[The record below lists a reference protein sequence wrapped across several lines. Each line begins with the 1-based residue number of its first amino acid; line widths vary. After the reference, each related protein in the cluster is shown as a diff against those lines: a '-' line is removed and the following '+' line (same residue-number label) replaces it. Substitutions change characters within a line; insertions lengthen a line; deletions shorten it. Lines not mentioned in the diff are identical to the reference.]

1 MSDTP
6 RYRQI
11 ADHFI
16 RAIQS
21 GTLPAH
27 HRLPSVR
34 ALAQQ
39 HGTSATTAMKVLRTL
54 EDEHFALA
62 RPKSGF
68 FVADTR
74 RSNAMTAV
82 PQPVALPVLDE
93 QTELHLSLV
102 GTECR
107 VRLDLANGDNA
118 LYPLKKM
125 GRLIRQASYTNPMM
139 LGNDVKGSGYLP
151 LKEEIA
157 RRALDYGCHLHPDDI
172 LITNGCI
179 EALSLS
185 LRAVTRSGDAVAVQ
199 SPCYFVL
206 LQMLRNLGLRV
217 VEVGQDA
224 SGHMD
229 VDQLE
234 SLFSQRQVSAFIS
247 LTNIN
252 NPLGTSLP
260 DTYKR
265 RIADA
270 ADRYSIALI
279 EDDTFADTAFGEQRP
294 FPLRA
299 FSPNVLLCN
308 GFSKTVGPGIR
319 IGWVSS
325 AHWQRK
331 LAALKFTSTMGT
343 SLTPQVALAD
353 LLRNGGYDAHLRKL
367 RRELARQVSRLRQA
381 VLHYFPAGTQVSQPE
396 GGYAIWV
403 TLPPGCCS
411 SRELFSR
418 ARQEG
423 IGIAPGHI
431 FATDRRYD
439 HCLRLNAGFGWNEEV
454 HDAIRLLARW
464 VRENGTDRPVELMQ

>member
-1 MSDTP
+1 
-6 RYRQI
+6 
-11 ADHFI
+11 
-16 RAIQS
+16 
-21 GTLPAH
+21 
-27 HRLPSVR
+27 
-34 ALAQQ
+34 
-39 HGTSATTAMKVLRTL
+39 
-54 EDEHFALA
+54 
-62 RPKSGF
+62 
-68 FVADTR
+68 
-74 RSNAMTAV
+74 
-82 PQPVALPVLDE
+82 
-93 QTELHLSLV
+93 
-102 GTECR
+102 
-107 VRLDLANGDNA
+107 
-118 LYPLKKM
+118 
-125 GRLIRQASYTNPMM
+125 
-139 LGNDVKGSGYLP
+139 
-151 LKEEIA
+151 
-157 RRALDYGCHLHPDDI
+157 
-172 LITNGCI
+172 
-179 EALSLS
+179 
-185 LRAVTRSGDAVAVQ
+185 
-199 SPCYFVL
+199 

-224 SGHMD
+224 SGH
-229 VDQLE
+229 VDAEQLE
-234 SLFSQRQVSAFIS
+234 SLFSRRQVSAFIS

-265 RIADA
+265 RIAEA
-270 ADRYSIALI
+270 ADRYGIALI

-319 IGWVSS
+319 IGWVSG

-343 SLTPQVALAD
+343 SLTPQVALAE

-367 RRELARQVSRLRQA
+367 RRELARQVARLRQA
-381 VLHYFPAGTQVSQPE
+381 VLHYFPADTQVSQPE

-431 FATDRRYD
+431 FATDGRYD

-464 VRENGTDRPVELMQ
+464 VLENRTERPSGLMT

>member
-1 MSDTP
+1 MPDLP

-16 RAIQS
+16 QAIQS
-21 GTLPAH
+21 GTLPVH

-34 ALAQQ
+34 SLAQQ
-39 HGTSATTAMKVLRTL
+39 HGISVTTAMKVLRTL

-68 FVADTR
+68 FVANPGR
-74 RSNAMTAV
+74 NAITCT
-82 PQPVALPVLDE
+82 PQPAALPVLDE

-185 LRAVTRSGDAVAVQ
+185 LRAVTRNGDAVAVQ

-206 LQMLRNLGLRV
+206 LQMLRNLELRV

-224 SGHMD
+224 RGHVD
-229 VDQLE
+229 VAQLE
-234 SLFSQRQVSAFIS
+234 SLFSQHQVSAFIS

-260 DTYKR
+260 DSYKR
-265 RIADA
+265 RIAAA
-270 ADRYSIALI
+270 ADRHDIALI

-299 FSPNVLLCN
+299 FSSNVLLCN

-325 AHWQRK
+325 ARWRRK

-343 SLTPQVALAD
+343 SLTPQVALAE

-367 RRELARQVSRLRQA
+367 RRELAGQVGRLRQA
-381 VLHYFPAGTQVSQPE
+381 VQHYFPVGTHISQPQ

-403 TLPPGCCS
+403 TLPAGCCS

-431 FATDRRYD
+431 FATDQRYD
-439 HCLRLNAGFGWNEEV
+439 HCLRLNAGFGWNEDV
-454 HDAIRLLARW
+454 HQAIQLLARW
-464 VRENGTDRPVELMQ
+464 VQENTSGA

>member
-1 MSDTP
+1 MSAMP

-16 RAIQS
+16 QAIRS
-21 GTLPAH
+21 GTLPAN

-54 EDEHFALA
+54 EDEHFAVA

-68 FVADTR
+68 FVAATT
-74 RSNAMTAV
+74 SALCITTP
-82 PQPVALPVLDE
+82 PQPVALPALDE
-93 QTELHLSLV
+93 QMALHLSLV

-118 LYPLKKM
+118 LYPLKRM
-125 GRLIRQASYTNPMM
+125 GRLIRQISYADPML

-151 LKEEIA
+151 LKIEIA
-157 RRALDYGCHLHPDDI
+157 RRALDYGCHLAPEDM

-185 LRAVTRSGDAVAVQ
+185 LRAVTQAGDAVAVQ

-206 LQMLRNLGLRV
+206 LQMLRNLALRV
-217 VEVGQDA
+217 VEVGP
-224 SGHMD
+224 D
-229 VDQLE
+229 VDGHVDVEQLE
-234 SLFSQRQVSAFIS
+234 SLFATRQVSAFIS

-260 DTYKR
+260 EEKKR
-265 RIADA
+265 RIAAA
-270 ADRYSIALI
+270 ADRHDIALI
-279 EDDTFADTAFGEQRP
+279 EDDTFADTAFGDRRP

-299 FSPNVLLCN
+299 YSQNVLLCN

-325 AHWQRK
+325 ARWQRNI
-331 LAALKFTSTMGT
+331 AALKFTSTMGT
-343 SLTPQVALAD
+343 SLTPQVALAE
-353 LLRNGGYDAHLRKL
+353 LLRNGGYDAHLRRL
-367 RRELARQVSRLRQA
+367 RRELERQIAHLRHA
-381 VLHYFPAGTQVSQPE
+381 VLRYFPAGTVVSQPE
-396 GGYAIWV
+396 GGYVIWV
-403 TLPPGCCS
+403 TLPPGSAS

-418 ARQEG
+418 ARQAG

-431 FATDRRYD
+431 FASDNRYAR
-439 HCLRLNAGFGWNEEV
+439 CLRLNAGFGWNEEV
-454 HDAIRLLARW
+454 HQAIRLLAQW
-464 VRENGTDRPVELMQ
+464 VSER